1 VTSPE
6 LFPDAFNNCV
16 SANNGI
22 TDIDIFHD
30 PTGECCLVT
39 TPPPGGTTTPPPGTT
54 APPNDCYVCGVN
66 PTTCCGPGHQVG
78 PAFYLGIVDLAA
90 AQSYCESIVFDPA
103 YDGGCP
109 SCTSADLAALMPE
122 ATAVEAYLCDLP
134 TTTTLLNGFATTTT
148 LLNGFATTTT
158 AAPTTTTEHDPYG

>member
-1 VTSPE
+1 M
-6 LFPDAFNNCV
+6 
-16 SANNGI
+16 
-22 TDIDIFHD
+22 
-30 PTGECCLVT
+30 
-39 TPPPGGTTTPPPGTT
+39 PPGTTTPPGTT

-148 LLNGFATTTT
+148 PIPRWHCLSSGPPPLFWCGESSTESGSGWTTEQECLASGCGAT
-158 AAPTTTTEHDPYG
+158 TTTTEHDPYG